1 MRIHQYI
8 CSVAIGL
15 VLGACTSQEEQYD
28 ASGIFETTEVIVSAK
43 GTGELQSFQVEE
55 GQAVR
60 QGEVLGW
67 IDTLQL
73 SLKDRQLAASLL
85 ATESK
90 RLDEKR
96 QVAHLRQQIENLQ
109 REKERFTTLLNAKAT
124 TAKQVD
130 DIDYQIKVLQNQLVA
145 TQEQINSSNS
155 SLSRQSESIQ
165 AQRAQM
171 EDQIRNAMISSPITG
186 TVLTKYAEQG
196 EFAVPGKA
204 LFKVADV
211 SQMKLRAYIT
221 ADQLTQLQI
230 GQAVAVYADRGITD
244 RKRYAGRVVW
254 IADKAEFTPKTIQTR
269 NERANLVYA
278 VKIAVENDGCI
289 KRGMYG
295 EVRFEEEL
303 GITKLQ
309 ITDYKLG

>member
-8 CSVAIGL
+8 CGVAIGL

-73 SLKDRQLAASLL
+73 SLKNRQLAASLL

-211 SQMKLRAYIT
+211 SRMKLRAYIT

-244 RKRYAGRVVW
+244 RKRYVGRVVW

-278 VKIAVENDGCI
+278 VKIAVENDGFI

-295 EVRFEEEL
+295 EVRFEEE
-303 GITKLQ
+303 
-309 ITDYKLG
+309 

>member
-1 MRIHQYI
+1 MMKIHQYI

-211 SQMKLRAYIT
+211 SRMKLRAYIT

-230 GQAVAVYADRGITD
+230 GQAVVVYADRGTTD

-278 VKIAVENDGCI
+278 VKIAVENDGFI

-295 EVRFEEEL
+295 EVRFNEE
-303 GITKLQ
+303 
-309 ITDYKLG
+309 

>member
-8 CSVAIGL
+8 YSVAIGL

-165 AQRAQM
+165 AQRAQL

-244 RKRYAGRVVW
+244 RKRYVGRVVW

-278 VKIAVENDGCI
+278 VKIAVENDGFI

-295 EVRFEEEL
+295 EVRFNEE
-303 GITKLQ
+303 
-309 ITDYKLG
+309 

>member
-230 GQAVAVYADRGITD
+230 GQAVVVYADRGTTD

-278 VKIAVENDGCI
+278 VKIAVENDGFI

-295 EVRFEEEL
+295 EVRFEEE
-303 GITKLQ
+303 
-309 ITDYKLG
+309 

>member
-8 CSVAIGL
+8 CSVALWL

-109 REKERFTTLLNAKAT
+109 REKERFTALLNAKAT

-204 LFKVADV
+204 LFKVAHV
-211 SQMKLRAYIT
+211 SRMKLRAYIT

-230 GQAVAVYADRGITD
+230 GQAVAVYADRGTTD

-278 VKIAVENDGCI
+278 VKIAVENDGFI

-295 EVRFEEEL
+295 EVRFEEE
-303 GITKLQ
+303 
-309 ITDYKLG
+309 

>member
-1 MRIHQYI
+1 MKIHQYI

-278 VKIAVENDGCI
+278 VKIAVENDGFI

-295 EVRFEEEL
+295 EVRFNEE
-303 GITKLQ
+303 
-309 ITDYKLG
+309 

>member
-278 VKIAVENDGCI
+278 VKIAVENDGFI

-295 EVRFEEEL
+295 EVRFKEEL
-303 GITKLQ
+303 
-309 ITDYKLG
+309 

>member
-1 MRIHQYI
+1 MKVKPYI
-8 CSVAIGL
+8 LAVSLL
-15 VLGACTSQEEQYD
+15 VLSACTSQEEQYD

-109 REKERFTTLLNAKAT
+109 REKQRFTALLNAKAA

-196 EFAVPGKA
+196 EYAVPGKA

-211 SQMKLRAYIT
+211 RQMKLRAYIT
-221 ADQLTQLQI
+221 ADQLTQLKL
-230 GQAVAVYADRGITD
+230 GQQVTVYADSGETD
-244 RKRYAGRVVW
+244 RKSYTGRVIW

-278 VKIAVENDGCI
+278 VKIAVENDGFI

-295 EVRFEEEL
+295 EVRFNEE
-303 GITKLQ
+303 
-309 ITDYKLG
+309 

>member
-1 MRIHQYI
+1 MKIHQYI

-211 SQMKLRAYIT
+211 SRMKLRAYIT

-278 VKIAVENDGCI
+278 VKIAVENDGFI

-295 EVRFEEEL
+295 EVRFKEEL
-303 GITKLQ
+303 
-309 ITDYKLG
+309 

>member
-96 QVAHLRQQIENLQ
+96 QVAHLSQQIENLQ
-109 REKERFTTLLNAKAT
+109 REKERFTALLNAKAT

-130 DIDYQIKVLQNQLVA
+130 DIDYQIKVIQNQLVA

-230 GQAVAVYADRGITD
+230 GQAVAVYADCGITD

-278 VKIAVENDGCI
+278 VKIAVENDGFI

-295 EVRFEEEL
+295 EVRFEEE
-303 GITKLQ
+303 
-309 ITDYKLG
+309 

>member
-1 MRIHQYI
+1 MKIHQYI

-145 TQEQINSSNS
+145 TKEQINSSNS

-211 SQMKLRAYIT
+211 SRMKLRAYIT

-230 GQAVAVYADRGITD
+230 GQAVAVYADRGTTD

-278 VKIAVENDGCI
+278 VKIAVENDGFI

-295 EVRFEEEL
+295 EVRFNEE
-303 GITKLQ
+303 
-309 ITDYKLG
+309 

>member
-8 CSVAIGL
+8 CSVDIGL

-28 ASGIFETTEVIVSAK
+28 ASGIFETPEVIVSAK

-60 QGEVLGW
+60 QGDVLGW

-230 GQAVAVYADRGITD
+230 GQAVAVYADRGTTD

-278 VKIAVENDGCI
+278 VKIAVENDGFI

-295 EVRFEEEL
+295 EVRFEEE
-303 GITKLQ
+303 
-309 ITDYKLG
+309 

>member
-1 MRIHQYI
+1 MMRIHQYI

-278 VKIAVENDGCI
+278 VKIAVENDGFI

-295 EVRFEEEL
+295 EVRFEEE
-303 GITKLQ
+303 
-309 ITDYKLG
+309 

>member
-8 CSVAIGL
+8 CSVALWL

-85 ATESK
+85 ATKSK

-145 TQEQINSSNS
+145 TKEQINSSNS

-230 GQAVAVYADRGITD
+230 GQAVAVYADRGTTD

-278 VKIAVENDGCI
+278 VKIAVENDGFI

-295 EVRFEEEL
+295 EVRFNEE
-303 GITKLQ
+303 
-309 ITDYKLG
+309 

>member
-1 MRIHQYI
+1 MKIHQYI

-15 VLGACTSQEEQYD
+15 VLSACTSQEEQYD

-55 GQAVR
+55 GQEVR

-109 REKERFTTLLNAKAT
+109 REKQRFTALLNAKAA

-145 TQEQINSSNS
+145 IQEQINSSNS

-278 VKIAVENDGCI
+278 VKIAVENDGFI

-295 EVRFEEEL
+295 EVCFEEE
-303 GITKLQ
+303 
-309 ITDYKLG
+309 

>member
-8 CSVAIGL
+8 CSVAIGS

-165 AQRAQM
+165 AQRAQL

-244 RKRYAGRVVW
+244 RKRYVGRVVL

-278 VKIAVENDGCI
+278 VKIAVENDGFI

-295 EVRFEEEL
+295 EVRFEEE
-303 GITKLQ
+303 
-309 ITDYKLG
+309 

>member
-8 CSVAIGL
+8 CNVALWL

-165 AQRAQM
+165 AQRAQL

-278 VKIAVENDGCI
+278 VKIAVENDGFI

-295 EVRFEEEL
+295 EVRFEEE
-303 GITKLQ
+303 
-309 ITDYKLG
+309 

>member
-1 MRIHQYI
+1 MKIHQYI
-8 CSVAIGL
+8 CSVALWL

-230 GQAVAVYADRGITD
+230 GQAVVVYADRGTTD

-278 VKIAVENDGCI
+278 VKIAVENDGFI

-295 EVRFEEEL
+295 EVCFEEE
-303 GITKLQ
+303 
-309 ITDYKLG
+309 

>member
-8 CSVAIGL
+8 CSVALWL
-15 VLGACTSQEEQYD
+15 VLGACKSQEEPYD

-278 VKIAVENDGCI
+278 VKIAVENDGFI

-295 EVRFEEEL
+295 EVRFEEE
-303 GITKLQ
+303 
-309 ITDYKLG
+309 

>member
-8 CSVAIGL
+8 CNVALWL

-109 REKERFTTLLNAKAT
+109 REKERFTALLNAKAT

-165 AQRAQM
+165 AQRAQL

-230 GQAVAVYADRGITD
+230 GQAVAVYADRGTTD

-278 VKIAVENDGCI
+278 VKIAVENDGFI

-295 EVRFEEEL
+295 EVRFNEE
-303 GITKLQ
+303 
-309 ITDYKLG
+309 

>member
-1 MRIHQYI
+1 MKIHQYI

-109 REKERFTTLLNAKAT
+109 REKERFTALLNAKAT

-230 GQAVAVYADRGITD
+230 GQAVAVYADRGTTD

-278 VKIAVENDGCI
+278 VKIAVENDGFI

-295 EVRFEEEL
+295 EVRFEEE
-303 GITKLQ
+303 
-309 ITDYKLG
+309 

>member
-1 MRIHQYI
+1 M
-8 CSVAIGL
+8 AIGL

-28 ASGIFETTEVIVSAK
+28 ASGIFEITEVIVSAK

-165 AQRAQM
+165 AQRAQL

-196 EFAVPGKA
+196 EFVVPGKA

-230 GQAVAVYADRGITD
+230 GQAVAVYADRGTTD

-278 VKIAVENDGCI
+278 VKIAVENDGFI

-295 EVRFEEEL
+295 EVRFEEE
-303 GITKLQ
+303 
-309 ITDYKLG
+309 

>member
-8 CSVAIGL
+8 CSVARWL

-196 EFAVPGKA
+196 EFAVLGKA

-230 GQAVAVYADRGITD
+230 GQAVAVYADRGTTD

-278 VKIAVENDGCI
+278 VKIAVENDGFI

-295 EVRFEEEL
+295 EVRFEEE
-303 GITKLQ
+303 
-309 ITDYKLG
+309 

>member
-8 CSVAIGL
+8 CNVALWL

-60 QGEVLGW
+60 QGEVVGW

-109 REKERFTTLLNAKAT
+109 REKERFTALLNAKAT

-230 GQAVAVYADRGITD
+230 GQAVAVYADRGTTD

-278 VKIAVENDGCI
+278 VKIAVENDGFI

-295 EVRFEEEL
+295 EVRFEEE
-303 GITKLQ
+303 
-309 ITDYKLG
+309 

>member
-8 CSVAIGL
+8 CSVALWL

-165 AQRAQM
+165 AQRAQL

-278 VKIAVENDGCI
+278 VKIAVENDGFI

-295 EVRFEEEL
+295 EVRFNEE
-303 GITKLQ
+303 
-309 ITDYKLG
+309 

>member
-8 CSVAIGL
+8 CNVALWL

-165 AQRAQM
+165 AQRAQL

-211 SQMKLRAYIT
+211 SRMKLRAYIT

-244 RKRYAGRVVW
+244 RKRYVGQVVW

-278 VKIAVENDGCI
+278 VKIAVENDGFI

-295 EVRFEEEL
+295 EVRFNAE
-303 GITKLQ
+303 
-309 ITDYKLG
+309 

>member
-109 REKERFTTLLNAKAT
+109 REKERFTALLNAKAT

-244 RKRYAGRVVW
+244 RKRYVGRVVW

-278 VKIAVENDGCI
+278 VKIAVENDGFI

-295 EVRFEEEL
+295 EVRFEEE
-303 GITKLQ
+303 
-309 ITDYKLG
+309 

>member
-1 MRIHQYI
+1 M
-8 CSVAIGL
+8 
-15 VLGACTSQEEQYD
+15 
-28 ASGIFETTEVIVSAK
+28 SAK

-278 VKIAVENDGCI
+278 VKIAVENDGFI

-295 EVRFEEEL
+295 EVRFNEE
-303 GITKLQ
+303 
-309 ITDYKLG
+309 

>member
-15 VLGACTSQEEQYD
+15 MLGACTSQEEQYD

-109 REKERFTTLLNAKAT
+109 REKERFTALLNAKAT

-244 RKRYAGRVVW
+244 RKRYVGRVVW

-278 VKIAVENDGCI
+278 VKIAVENDGFI

-295 EVRFEEEL
+295 EVRFEEE
-303 GITKLQ
+303 
-309 ITDYKLG
+309 

>member
-254 IADKAEFTPKTIQTR
+254 IADKAEFPPKTIQTR

-278 VKIAVENDGCI
+278 VKIAVENDGFI

-295 EVRFEEEL
+295 EVRFEEE
-303 GITKLQ
+303 
-309 ITDYKLG
+309 

>member
-8 CSVAIGL
+8 YSVAIGL

-230 GQAVAVYADRGITD
+230 GQAVAVYADRGTTD

-278 VKIAVENDGCI
+278 VKIAVENDGFI

-295 EVRFEEEL
+295 EVRFNEE
-303 GITKLQ
+303 
-309 ITDYKLG
+309 

>member
-1 MRIHQYI
+1 MKIHQYI
-8 CSVAIGL
+8 CSVALWL

-278 VKIAVENDGCI
+278 VKIAVENDGFI

-295 EVRFEEEL
+295 EVRFNEE
-303 GITKLQ
+303 
-309 ITDYKLG
+309 

>member
-165 AQRAQM
+165 AQRAQL
-171 EDQIRNAMISSPITG
+171 EDQIRNTMISSPITG

-211 SQMKLRAYIT
+211 SQMKLRAYIS
-221 ADQLTQLQI
+221 ADQLMQLQI
-230 GQAVAVYADRGITD
+230 GQAVAVYADRGTTD

-278 VKIAVENDGCI
+278 VKIAVENDGFI

-295 EVRFEEEL
+295 EVRFEEE
-303 GITKLQ
+303 
-309 ITDYKLG
+309 

>member
-8 CSVAIGL
+8 CSVALWL

-96 QVAHLRQQIENLQ
+96 HVAHLRQQIENLQ
-109 REKERFTTLLNAKAT
+109 REKERFTALLNAKAT

-165 AQRAQM
+165 AQRAQL

-278 VKIAVENDGCI
+278 VKIAVENDGFI

-295 EVRFEEEL
+295 EVRFEEE
-303 GITKLQ
+303 
-309 ITDYKLG
+309 

>member
-8 CSVAIGL
+8 CSVALWL

-109 REKERFTTLLNAKAT
+109 REKERFTALLNAKAT

-165 AQRAQM
+165 AQRAQL

-211 SQMKLRAYIT
+211 SRMKLRAYIT

-278 VKIAVENDGCI
+278 VKIAVENDGFI

-295 EVRFEEEL
+295 EVRFEEE
-303 GITKLQ
+303 
-309 ITDYKLG
+309 

>member
-1 MRIHQYI
+1 MKIHQYI
-8 CSVAIGL
+8 CRVAIGL

-278 VKIAVENDGCI
+278 VKIAVENDGSI

-295 EVRFEEEL
+295 EVRFNEE
-303 GITKLQ
+303 
-309 ITDYKLG
+309 

>member
-1 MRIHQYI
+1 MKIHQYI

-15 VLGACTSQEEQYD
+15 VLGACTSQEEPYD

-165 AQRAQM
+165 AQRAQL

-230 GQAVAVYADRGITD
+230 GQAVAVYADRGTTD

-278 VKIAVENDGCI
+278 VKIAVENDGFI

-295 EVRFEEEL
+295 EVRFNEE
-303 GITKLQ
+303 
-309 ITDYKLG
+309 

>member
-8 CSVAIGL
+8 CSVALWL

-109 REKERFTTLLNAKAT
+109 LEKERFTTLLNAKAT

-278 VKIAVENDGCI
+278 VKIAVENDGFI

-295 EVRFEEEL
+295 EVRFNEE
-303 GITKLQ
+303 
-309 ITDYKLG
+309 

>member
-1 MRIHQYI
+1 MKIHQYI

-109 REKERFTTLLNAKAT
+109 REKERFTALLNAKAT

-211 SQMKLRAYIT
+211 SQMKLRAYIS
-221 ADQLTQLQI
+221 ADQLMQLQI
-230 GQAVAVYADRGITD
+230 GQAVAVYADRGTTD

-278 VKIAVENDGCI
+278 VKIAVENDGFI

-295 EVRFEEEL
+295 EVRFEEE
-303 GITKLQ
+303 
-309 ITDYKLG
+309 

>member
-211 SQMKLRAYIT
+211 SRMKLRAYIT

-278 VKIAVENDGCI
+278 VKIAVENDGFI

-295 EVRFEEEL
+295 EVRFEEE
-303 GITKLQ
+303 
-309 ITDYKLG
+309 